1 MVGFHA
7 PFYWSTLTPTDSDGS
22 KKPEKEE
29 MLPLP
34 DLEFRPEWEADF
46 ADSDFHPQ
54 WVLCISFAGSI
65 CFPMSFLYGYFKS
78 DIDRVAGGSKSWIAI
93 TWCPHLICGAIMLFT
108 YLLFL
113 RKDQRR
119 FCVRNYN
126 YVCSGLTI
134 IIYFNTLWFNL
145 HREIRRAWFQLP
157 STPQVQWAIDFQSIP
172 MRACNDTDPIRTIR
186 DWPFVGTAV
195 GCNNL
200 IISGNVAC
208 IYALVNLLP
217 FVLRMRAGAA
227 AAVTICNALLLVGAV
242 LAAGS
247 HTWLLASLTAFQ
259 LIAGLSAACYC
270 HAREARARRQFLV
283 SRHIEAASENERRFL
298 HTLVPDNVL
307 GRLATHQGP
316 EMLGA
321 TIPHCTIMFCS
332 LEPQVRA
339 PACTH
344 LYAVLTYTVC
354 SLTHHALLPR
364 ATGPRARGP
373 GSRSP
378 GPICTPYTDT
388 DVQGRPR
395 GFLRWG
401 GGGAVDSKQT
411 GEWRDGLAGDARP
424 IRPEREAC
432 APQDLHVMHDNAII
446 GHM

>member
-1 MVGFHA
+1 
-7 PFYWSTLTPTDSDGS
+7 
-22 KKPEKEE
+22 
-29 MLPLP
+29 
-34 DLEFRPEWEADF
+34 
-46 ADSDFHPQ
+46 
-54 WVLCISFAGSI
+54 
-65 CFPMSFLYGYFKS
+65 
-78 DIDRVAGGSKSWIAI
+78 
-93 TWCPHLICGAIMLFT
+93 
-108 YLLFL
+108 
-113 RKDQRR
+113 
-119 FCVRNYN
+119 
-126 YVCSGLTI
+126 
-134 IIYFNTLWFNL
+134 
-145 HREIRRAWFQLP
+145 
-157 STPQVQWAIDFQSIP
+157 

-332 LEPQVRA
+332 LEPQVPRVLTYMLYSLIPCAHLRIMLCSLEPQVRA
-339 PACTH
+339 PA
-344 LYAVLTYTVC
+344 A
-354 SLTHHALLPR
+354 R
-364 ATGPRARGP
+364 A
-373 GSRSP
+373 P
-378 GPICTPYTDT
+378 GPICIPYTDT
-388 DVQGRPR
+388 DGQ
-395 GFLRWG
+395 
-401 GGGAVDSKQT
+401 
-411 GEWRDGLAGDARP
+411 
-424 IRPEREAC
+424 
-432 APQDLHVMHDNAII
+432 
-446 GHM
+446 